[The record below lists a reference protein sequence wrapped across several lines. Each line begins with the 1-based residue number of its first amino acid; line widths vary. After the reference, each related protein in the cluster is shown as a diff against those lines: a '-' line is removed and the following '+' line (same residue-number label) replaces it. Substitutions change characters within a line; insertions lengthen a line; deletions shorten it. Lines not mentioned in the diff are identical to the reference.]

1 VRELEL
7 IEALEHVLA
16 GAAPRVVRSIGDDA
30 AVVRAAG
37 YAVTSVDAMVDGVHF
52 RTDQLAPEEI
62 GHRALAAAASDLA
75 AMGAR
80 PGEAYLVLGIPAGFD
95 GERAL
100 ALVRGA
106 RSLADEIGITIA
118 GGDITSASALTVSFT
133 VVGWAD
139 DPGELVGRDGARPGD
154 RVAVTGTLGAAGAGL
169 AVLDGRAGAGLEE
182 AGALRERYA
191 RPMPLLEAGRALAQA
206 GARAMID
213 TSDGLATDA
222 GHVARRSGVRIE
234 LSLTALP
241 LAPGV
246 AAVGNELG
254 VDPREFA
261 ATAGEDYELLV
272 CLPARTTSALS
283 NLTWIGSVVEGPPGV
298 VFTDAE
304 AELVGYEHSF

>member
-1 VRELEL
+1 
-7 IEALEHVLA
+7 
-16 GAAPRVVRSIGDDA
+16 
-30 AVVRAAG
+30 VRARPV
-37 YAVTSVDAMVDGVHF
+37 AVTSVDAMVDGVHF

-80 PGEAYLVLGIPAGFD
+80 PGEAYLVLGMPAGFD
-95 GERAL
+95 AERAL

-169 AVLDGRAGAGLEE
+169 AVLDGRAGAGLEQ

-213 TSDGLATDA
+213 VSDGLATDA

-234 LSLTALP
+234 LALTALP

-246 AAVGNELG
+246 AEVGDELG

-272 CLPARTTSALS
+272 CLPARSTSALS

-298 VFTDAE
+298 VFTDADD
-304 AELVGYEHSF
+304 ELAGYEHSF

>member
-1 VRELEL
+1 MRELEL

-16 GAAPRVVRSIGDDA
+16 SAAPRVVRSIGDDA
-30 AVVRAAG
+30 AVVRAGG

-75 AMGAR
+75 AMGAQ
-80 PGEAYLVLGIPAGFD
+80 PGEAYLVLGMPAGFD
-95 GERAL
+95 AERAL

-246 AAVGNELG
+246 AAVGDELG

-304 AELVGYEHSF
+304 DELAGYEHSF